1 MGSTIGV
8 VSEAAKVMK
17 STGDAGKVAA
27 IAVKLETVLRGVAVA
42 SSLMNTLKTL
52 DVSKSIADS
61 LSAAGTLQ
69 EKANILNSVILLP
82 GQVFEAQDVDG
93 VQTLV
98 VKTLESGNAVPSVI
112 VGQQP
117 IIREEALAAL
127 VAKEIDKIGGRAI
140 VASKAETPAKLAA
153 TDPKGPSARDANLD
167 SDAVNPAEPDSASDA
182 NLDLDVVNPAELA
195 AIGSARNS
203 KLDSDAVNPA
213 ELAAIDS
220 KAETLEIM
228 VAAILKEFSELDPKN
243 RTVEGLKTVLAKVKS
258 EVVKVNG
265 VYVTQVKMTTEEV
278 KSFAEI
284 LNMSSSDL
292 TAALE
297 KVGL

>member
-195 AIGSARNS
+195 AI
-203 KLDSDAVNPA
+203 
-213 ELAAIDS
+213 DS